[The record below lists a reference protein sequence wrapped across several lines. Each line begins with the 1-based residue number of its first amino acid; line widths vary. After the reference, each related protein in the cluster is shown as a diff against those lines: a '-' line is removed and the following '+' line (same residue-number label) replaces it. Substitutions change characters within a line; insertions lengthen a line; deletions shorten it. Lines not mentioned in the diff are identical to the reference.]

1 MEKVIF
7 NLDPSALWFT
17 MHSQEQLHEQSWRNS
32 TGSSQARVAGV
43 LHADFTARATYLS
56 HNSHLVEHWWANWP
70 PPPPALCGQSTQ
82 EWSLPNSSEA
92 RAGVAFLAGKS
103 WPGFSWRKCSHGLGS
118 KGIAPRFSSLQ
129 PVPGGCCHPAQHL
142 PRHFAGFWQR
152 TEETLH
158 IFFNIFYGILL
169 HCILFCLFLFS

>member
-1 MEKVIF
+1 
-7 NLDPSALWFT
+7 

-32 TGSSQARVAGV
+32 TGSSQVRVTGV

-56 HNSHLVEHWWANWP
+56 LNSHQVEHWWANWP
-70 PPPPALCGQSTQ
+70 PPPPALCGQRTQ
-82 EWSLPNSSEA
+82 ERSLPNSSEA

-118 KGIAPRFSSLQ
+118 KGIAPRLSSLQ
-129 PVPGGCCHPAQHL
+129 LLSSLSQEAAATQPSTSPGTSLA
-142 PRHFAGFWQR
+142 AGK

-158 IFFNIFYGILL
+158 AFLIYFMVFYFNAFCFVYFYLI
-169 HCILFCLFLFS
+169 S